1 MKVCIVADN
10 IYPPYGG
17 MEQSILRQAKVMREM
32 GLELFGL
39 TARKPG
45 ESSSE
50 HLECMR
56 LYRFRGIPQPK
67 TKPYIYWAIPSKH
80 KIMDILRRE
89 RPDVI
94 HIHFPTYLALVTLK
108 ASKQLGIPT
117 VFTHHTH
124 IEQILPNIPVRDYLL
139 RRIHKYIEKWFE
151 YIYNRVDVIITLT
164 PKAKERIKSKFP
176 HKRVEWI
183 SNGVPIEDF
192 VPKFQK
198 SEYPTVLYVGRLM
211 AEKNVPT
218 LIRAMKIVEREHRDA
233 VTIIRGDGYMKN
245 EIENLCRKLSLR
257 NVCFLPRLEY
267 EDLLR
272 IYDSSW
278 VLVLPSYSEPE
289 GLTALEAMAMAT
301 PVIVSNTADISYHM
315 IIDGYNGFKFDPYS
329 PLELSE
335 KIKTIIKDRDIS
347 VKMGKN
353 AREIA
358 ERFSLRKCVGRTLK
372 IYEEISS

>member
-17 MEQSILRQAKVMREM
+17 MEQSILRHARIMREK
-32 GLELFGL
+32 GVELFGI
-39 TARKPG
+39 TARKPK
-45 ESSSE
+45 EKSIE
-50 HLECMR
+50 DMELMKI
-56 LYRFRGIPQPK
+56 YRFRGVPQPK
-67 TKPYIYWAIPSKH
+67 TKPYIYWAIPSKR
-80 KIMDILRRE
+80 KIIKILRE
-89 RPDVI
+89 EEPDVV
-94 HIHFPTYLALVTLK
+94 HIHFPTYLGAIALK
-108 ASKQLGIPT
+108 ASRELGIPT

-124 IEQILPNIPVRDYLL
+124 IEQILPNICVRDFLL
-139 RRIHKYIEKWFE
+139 QRIHRLIERWFE

-164 PKAKERIKSKFP
+164 PKAKNYIKSKFP

-198 SEYPTVLYVGRLM
+198 SDYPTVLYVGRLM

-218 LIRAMKIVEREHRDA
+218 LLRAMKIVERENDN
-233 VTIIRGDGYMKN
+233 VTTIIRGDGYMKS
-245 EIENLCRKLSLR
+245 ELELLCKKLSLK
-257 NVCFLPRLEY
+257 NVNFLPRLDY
-267 EDLLR
+267 NDLIR

-289 GLTALEAMAMAT
+289 GLTALEAMAMGT
-301 PVIVSNTADISYHM
+301 PVIVSKTADISHHL
-315 IIDGYNGFKFDPYS
+315 IIDGHNGFTFDPYS

-335 KIKTIIKDRDIS
+335 KIKKIIVNKEIPIR
-347 VKMGKN
+347 MGKN

-358 ERFSLRKCVGRTLK
+358 EKLSIRNCVKKVLD